1 MGGVN
6 DVRVGHARHEDA
18 AWATTDWNTSPP
30 CPFWPTVC
38 SPQWEINR
46 RITFA
51 GGNSPFPIVGFL

>member
-1 MGGVN
+1 M
-6 DVRVGHARHEDA
+6 RVGHARHEDA

-30 CPFWPTVC
+30 CPFWPRVG